1 MNTATREDP
10 LAKVTGTA
18 VKPKDFPSMLT
29 AWLPEIRRALPK
41 HLNADRMS
49 RIALTAFRRTPKL
62 ANCDPRSVFA
72 AVIQASQLGLEPDT
86 LGRSY
91 LIPYGQE
98 CQFVPGWKGLVDL
111 MNRSG
116 QGSVYTG
123 VIFKDQ
129 VYRFI
134 DGSKRELI
142 IENETELVDPSDITH
157 AYAIGHIKGGMFPVI
172 ELWRMAKV
180 LKHRDRYNKVGAKH
194 YSFSNQEMYARKV
207 VLLQVLKY
215 MPCSPE
221 LATAMALNDAAEMGA
236 QNLKLNE
243 AIEGTWAPVP
253 DDDDTQA
260 ESKEPKEPK
269 RTPQNVGQG
278 AAPSTL
284 PPDAKGQASSAS
296 QPGPAATDK
305 PPLPRATASG
315 GEDQQATRP
324 RIPAGS
330 IVHFFDPDKKPLG
343 SLPYREGMMVGAT
356 INIDDSPV
364 RIVELIG
371 LTDKPLEWMAEVAK
385 VEAPSTQQSSAQQEA
400 NRLTDMADEAGG
412 PAAPKRRGKK
422 GAVNFGDTV

>member
-129 VYRFI
+129 AYKFI

-180 LKHRDRYNKVGAKH
+180 IKHRDRYNKVGAKH
-194 YSFSNQEMYARKV
+194 YSFSNLEMYARKV

-221 LATAMALNDAAEMGA
+221 LAVAMALNDAAEMGA
-236 QNLKLNE
+236 QNLKLSE

-253 DDDDTQA
+253 DDIDDTQA
-260 ESKEPKEPK
+260 ESKDPKEPK
-269 RTPQNVGQG
+269 RSAQTE
-278 AAPSTL
+278 SKTSS
-284 PPDAKGQASSAS
+284 PDAKGQASSAS
-296 QPGPAATDK
+296 QPGSAATDK

-315 GEDQQATRP
+315 GEGPKECAASP
-324 RIPAGS
+324 RIPLGS
-330 IVHFFDPDKKPLG
+330 VIHFFDSDKKTLG

-356 INIDDSPV
+356 INIDDVPV
-364 RIVELIG
+364 RIVELMG
-371 LTDKPLEWMAEVAK
+371 KTDNPLEWLAEVVK
-385 VEAPSTQQSSAQQEA
+385 VEAPSQQQSSAQQEA
-400 NRLTDMADEAGG
+400 NRLTDIADEAGG

-422 GAVNFGDTV
+422 GAVNFGEAT

>member
-1 MNTATREDP
+1 MNTTTREDP

-180 LKHRDRYNKVGAKH
+180 LKHRDRYNKVGARH

-221 LATAMALNDAAEMGA
+221 LAVAMALNDAAEIGA

-253 DDDDTQA
+253 DEPEASSA
-260 ESKEPKEPK
+260 ESKDPKEPK
-269 RTPQNVGQG
+269 RS
-278 AAPSTL
+278 APTSTS

-305 PPLPRATASG
+305 PPLPRATTSG
-315 GEDQQATRP
+315 GEDQQKERGA

-330 IVHFFDPDKKPLG
+330 VVHFFDSNKKPLG

-356 INIDDSPV
+356 IDIDDAPV
-364 RIVELIG
+364 RIVELLG

-385 VEAPSTQQSSAQQEA
+385 VEAPSPQQSAAQQEV
-400 NRLTDMADEAGG
+400 NRLTDMADKAGE
-412 PAAPKRRGKK
+412 PSAPKQRGKK
-422 GAVNFGDTV
+422 GAVNFGEAV